1 MTRRRRY
8 RWCYSPCWFSR
19 RVDRAVHRR
28 LPVVLAR
35 AAAVLERS
43 GRWQGRLAP
52 LLWTA
57 AGYLRR
63 HSPRWGELSPGW
75 ARRVDLRWFVG
86 VQAVAQ
92 DQAERTTS
100 R

>member
-8 RWCYSPCWFSR
+8 RWGYSPCWFSR

-28 LPVVLAR
+28 LPVLLAR
-35 AAAVLERS
+35 AAEVLERK
-43 GRWQGRLAP
+43 GRWHGHLAP
-52 LLWTA
+52 LLLTT

-75 ARRVDLRWFVG
+75 ACRVDLRGFVG
-86 VQAVAQ
+86 RQGASQGQADRA
-92 DQAERTTS
+92 AR

>member
-8 RWCYSPCWFSR
+8 RWGYSPCWFSR
-19 RVDRAVHRR
+19 RIDRAVHRR

-35 AAAVLERS
+35 AAAGLERS

-75 ARRVDLRWFVG
+75 ACRVDLRWFVCEQTLAPG
-86 VQAVAQ
+86 QADA
-92 DQAERTTS
+92 TTGP
-100 R
+100 